1 MNIVD
6 KPGDSNLPRQFS
18 LSQNYPNP
26 FNPQTAIEYSLP
38 RDCEV
43 KITIY
48 NILGQRVR
56 TLVDEHQQ
64 AGYKRIEWDGRS
76 GGAKELASG
85 IYFYRIEAEEFIQT
99 RKMLLL
105 K

>member
-1 MNIVD
+1 M
-6 KPGDSNLPRQFS
+6 

-26 FNPQTAIEYSLP
+26 FSPQTVIEYALP
-38 RDCEV
+38 TDCEV

-56 TLVDEHQQ
+56 TLFDESQE
-64 AGYKRIEWDGRS
+64 AGYRRIEWDS
-76 GGAKELASG
+76 KNDGGHEVATG
-85 IYFYRIEAEEFIQT
+85 IYFYKIKAGDFVDSK
-99 RKMLLL
+99 KMVIL